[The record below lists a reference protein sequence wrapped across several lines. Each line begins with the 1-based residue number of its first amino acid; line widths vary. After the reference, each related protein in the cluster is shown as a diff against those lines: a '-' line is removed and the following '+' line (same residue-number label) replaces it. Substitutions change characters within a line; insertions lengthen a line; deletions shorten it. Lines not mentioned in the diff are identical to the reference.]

1 MGCVS
6 IDEIKQ
12 GMVLSDDVLDIN
24 QKLLLTKGQ
33 TITSKHIRI
42 FKIWGI
48 TEVNVFGKKEKKSGI
63 EPRINP
69 ELVEKIEDQTKQTFK
84 DIDLEHPVAKE
95 VFKLS
100 VSHRCNNGGPN
111 TYKSVNLIKSD
122 NLANNL
128 KPNIGEKI
136 KSVEIKL
143 PELSSIVAE
152 LNEIVADPL
161 ASANDVAEVVNKSPS
176 LTALL
181 LKIAN
186 SAFYGFPSKI
196 DTISRAVTLIGS
208 KQIASLALGVSIMN
222 SFKDIP
228 KAIVD
233 MESFLKHSLACG
245 LISRILSAH
254 MNIGQTEQ
262 MFVSGLLHDI
272 GRLVLYKY
280 FPDESKEFFK
290 LAVESDKSLLAV
302 ECSHIGFSH
311 ARIGK
316 NLLNAWKLPVALENN
331 VVFHHRPS
339 EALDQKKATII
350 HLADIIVNGLGL
362 GTSGERLIS
371 LMDYKAL
378 ENIDV
383 PVTIFNTVSQLAIHQ
398 LASFESFFNDQK

>member
-1 MGCVS
+1 MGCIS

-48 TEVNVFGKKEKKSGI
+48 TEVNVFGKDEKISGI
-63 EPRINP
+63 KPRLDP
-69 ELVEKIEDQTKQTFK
+69 ELTKKIEDQTKQKFK
-84 DIDLEHPVAKE
+84 NIDLEHPVVKE
-95 VFKLS
+95 IFKLS
-100 VSHRCNNGGPN
+100 VSYRCNNGGVN
-111 TYKSVNLIKSD
+111 TLKFINLAKHD
-122 NLANNL
+122 NLAKNL
-128 KPNIGEKI
+128 KSDIGEKV

-228 KAIVD
+228 KAIID

-245 LISRILSAH
+245 LISRILSAY
-254 MNIGQTEQ
+254 MNIGQAEQ

-272 GRLVLYKY
+272 GRLILYKY
-280 FPDESKEFFK
+280 FPDESKLFFK
-290 LAVESDKSLLAV
+290 LAIESDKSLYTI
-302 ECSHIGFSH
+302 ERGHIGFSH
-311 ARIGK
+311 AHIGK
-316 NLLNAWKLPVALENN
+316 NLLNTWKLPIAIENN

-339 EALDQKKATII
+339 DAPDQKKATII

-371 LMDYKAL
+371 QMDYKAL

-383 PVTIFNTVSQLAIHQ
+383 SVTIFNTVSQLAIHQ
-398 LASFESFFNDQK
+398 LASFELFFNGQK

>member
-1 MGCVS
+1 MGCISV
-6 IDEIKQ
+6 DELKQ

-24 QKLLLTKGQ
+24 RKLLLTKGQ
-33 TITSKHIRI
+33 AITSKHIRI

-48 TEVNVFGKKEKKSGI
+48 TEVNVFGKNEKKSGL

-69 ELVEKIEDQTKQTFK
+69 ELVEKIENQTKQIFK
-84 DIDLEHPVAKE
+84 NIDLEHPAAKE
-95 VFKLS
+95 IFKLS
-100 VSHRCNNGGPN
+100 VSYRFNNGGPN
-111 TYKSVNLIKSD
+111 IYKSVNLAKDD
-122 NLANNL
+122 NLPQNL
-128 KPNIGEKI
+128 RSDIGEKV

-161 ASANDVAEVVNKSPS
+161 SSANDVAEVVNKSPS
-176 LTALL
+176 LTVLL

-228 KAIVD
+228 KTIVD

-272 GRLVLYKY
+272 GRLILYKY
-280 FPDESKEFFK
+280 FPDESKIIFK
-290 LAVESDKSLLAV
+290 LASERDKSLYTV
-302 ECSHIGFSH
+302 ERSHIGFSH

-316 NLLNAWKLPVALENN
+316 NLLKAWKLPIAIENN

-339 EALDQKKATII
+339 EAPDQKKATTI

-362 GTSGERLIS
+362 GTSGERFVS
-371 LMDYKAL
+371 QMDYKAL
-378 ENIDV
+378 ENVDV
-383 PVTIFNTVSQLAIHQ
+383 PVKIFNIVSQLAVHQ
-398 LASFESFFNDQK
+398 LASVESFFKEQK

>member
-1 MGCVS
+1 MGS
-6 IDEIKQ
+6 ISINKIKQ

-48 TEVNVFGKKEKKSGI
+48 TEVNVFGKNDKRSGI

-69 ELVEKIEDQTKQTFK
+69 ELLGKIKDQTKKIFTN
-84 DIDLEHPVAKE
+84 IDLEHPVANE
-95 VFKLS
+95 IFKLS
-100 VSHRCNNGGPN
+100 VSYRCNNGGPN
-111 TYKSVNLIKSD
+111 THKSVNLINYD

-128 KPNIGEKI
+128 KTNIGEKI

-208 KQIASLALGVSIMN
+208 KQIASLGLGVSIMN

-272 GRLVLYKY
+272 GRLILYKY
-280 FPDESKEFFK
+280 FPDESKLFFS
-290 LAVESDKSLLAV
+290 LAKESDESLYTI
-302 ECSHIGFSH
+302 ERSHIGFSH

-316 NLLNAWKLPVALENN
+316 NLLNAWKLPIALENN

-339 EALDQKKATII
+339 EAPDQKKATII

-362 GTSGERLIS
+362 GTSGERFIS
-371 LMDYKAL
+371 QMDYKAL

-383 PVTIFNTVSQLAIHQ
+383 PVKIFNTVSQLAVHQ
-398 LASFESFFNDQK
+398 LASVESFFKDQK